1 MRQQIKK
8 WASLVLSITLVLY
21 SFGGCAKRERGDW
34 VDTPTGGKS
43 EIIDKNSR
51 MYREIQKIV
60 PDGMEFHFILC
71 NKGTEETFGPIY
83 GISLYT
89 GEGNDDNF
97 AEHFA
102 KNEGPT
108 EQNKKVWKQ
117 YVGFLKQFEKKIL
130 RKEFPEN
137 TAYIFIYMDNIPIS
151 NDNAPQHGVGWFD
164 FNKTVDGT
172 WSWRMV
178 KVGDSLKTD
187 FETINEDWKKLLDDK
202 FITRHYDYGEEPIYR
217 NYKGERTYQGK
228 LLK

>member
-1 MRQQIKK
+1 MP
-8 WASLVLSITLVLY
+8 
-21 SFGGCAKRERGDW
+21 E
-34 VDTPTGGKS
+34 
-43 EIIDKNSR
+43 
-51 MYREIQKIV
+51 
-60 PDGMEFHFILC
+60 GMGFHFILG

-89 GEGNDDNF
+89 GTGKGNDDNF

-130 RKEFPEN
+130 RKELPEN
-137 TAYIFIYMDNIPIS
+137 TVEIYIDIDDIRFSVDIPNNNIGRF
-151 NDNAPQHGVGWFD
+151 Q
-164 FNKTVDGT
+164 FNKTVDDT

-178 KVGDSLKTD
+178 RVGDSLKTD